1 MPHTKKASSVLARA
15 RSTGP
20 RTPATLAKS
29 PRRFINRELSWLQ
42 FNRRVLEE
50 SSNLGHPLLE
60 QLRFLSIS
68 ATNLD
73 EFFMVRV
80 AGLRGQVT
88 SDVAEM
94 SEDGMSPLEQL
105 ARIGEEVIELSA
117 DQQARWRELRVKLN
131 EAGVSLVEG
140 ETLSEPERSWLDR
153 FFVEQIFPVL
163 TPLAVDPAHPLT
175 GAVLQRG
182 WHRGV
187 NDQGQLLLE
196 CENQTMTIT
205 IGELSLRGDIL

>member
-15 RSTGP
+15 RATGP

-50 SSNLGHPLLE
+50 SANSGHPLLE

-105 ARIGEEVIELSA
+105 ARIGEEVTQLCA
-117 DQQARWRELRVKLN
+117 DQQARWR
-131 EAGVSLVEG
+131 
-140 ETLSEPERSWLDR
+140 D
-153 FFVEQIFPVL
+153 
-163 TPLAVDPAHPLT
+163 
-175 GAVLQRG
+175 
-182 WHRGV
+182 
-187 NDQGQLLLE
+187 
-196 CENQTMTIT
+196 
-205 IGELSLRGDIL
+205 LRGKPWSVLIARHSHKGDGLIGDWRSISSVKIQRTRLRSSQNRWCAH